1 LLDDVFGE
9 LDPARRN
16 RLFAAL
22 PSRGQRLVTTTNL
35 DWLES
40 LPTGKVYRI
49 NENAVG
55 DRELET
61 IS

>member
-1 LLDDVFGE
+1 

-22 PSRGQRLVTTTNL
+22 PSRGQRVVTTTNL

-40 LPTGKVYRI
+40 LPSGKVYRI
-49 NENAVG
+49 SENSVG
-55 DRELET
+55 ERELET
-61 IS
+61 VS